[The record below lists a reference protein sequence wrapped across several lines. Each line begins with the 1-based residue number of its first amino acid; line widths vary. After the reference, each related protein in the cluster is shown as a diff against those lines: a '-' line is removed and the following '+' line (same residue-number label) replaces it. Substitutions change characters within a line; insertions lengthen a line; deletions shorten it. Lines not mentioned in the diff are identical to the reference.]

1 MATPTPAPRDHRI
14 SLNGLDFHY
23 CEWGAPT
30 ARPVLLLHGI
40 TGHARTWDHL
50 AAALA
55 DDHRVL
61 ALDQRGHGDSQ
72 WAPDGD
78 YGAGTMAADVA
89 GLVKHLGLDRFVLI
103 GLSMGGRV
111 AMAYADEH
119 AARLERLIIV
129 DIGPDLAPAGMQ
141 RIRGTIGGA
150 PETFA
155 SVDEALA
162 YVRQVNPL
170 YSEALLRQRVE
181 HGLKRLPDGRL
192 GWKYDKAL
200 REMMRAGTRR
210 EVMDLWAPLRKIA
223 CPTLLVRGGES
234 DLFSPEIAKRMLDLL
249 PDGRLVEIPGA
260 GHSVPGDQ
268 PDAFA
273 AAARAFLTAA
283 R

>member
-1 MATPTPAPRDHRI
+1 MTTLPAPRDHRVT
-14 SLNGLDFHY
+14 LAGLDFHY
-23 CEWGAPT
+23 CEWGGPDG
-30 ARPVLLLHGI
+30 RPVVLLHGI

-50 AAALA
+50 AGALGPGFRA
-55 DDHRVL
+55 I

-78 YGAGTMAADVA
+78 YSVGAMSADLA
-89 GLVKHLGLDRFVLI
+89 RFADHLRLERFLLL

-111 AMAYADEH
+111 SMAYAGEH
-119 AARLERLIIV
+119 SSRLERLVIV

-150 PETFA
+150 PESFA

-170 YSEALLRQRVE
+170 YAEGLLRHRVE

-200 REMMRAGTRR
+200 RDTMRAGTRR
-210 EVMDLWAPLRKIA
+210 ETMDLWAPLRKIT

-234 DLFSPEIAKRMLDLL
+234 DLFSPDIAKRMLDAL

-273 AAARAFLTAA
+273 AAARAFLAG
-283 R
+283 